1 MWRLIQIWLGLL
13 FLAAGTAP
21 AQQVVRVVT
30 WNLQWFPGGKPNASS
45 EDREEHIRQ
54 VAQELAK
61 IRPDVILLQ
70 EVSDAVAVDRLTQHS
85 HSPHGFTTHVV
96 STFKDGFSG
105 ARGQQQLAIVS
116 RFPAVSAW
124 AEPWKRGWANAPR
137 GYSYARLQITDR
149 KHLNV
154 YTLHLKSTLGDPFA
168 NTSKR
173 EDAAAQL
180 LVHIQSQCGANEPVV
195 MGGDFNTSVDDTR
208 FAGDTTLR
216 IIRQAG
222 FFWTFEGIPH
232 QHRITIP
239 AYGSYPDA
247 CFDHLFTRNL
257 GRPVAQ
263 VLEVPGSDHRP
274 VVVDVVVE

>member
-1 MWRLIQIWLGLL
+1 MRRLIQIWLGLL
-13 FLAAGTAP
+13 VLVAGAAP
-21 AQQVVRVVT
+21 AQQVVRIVT
-30 WNLQWFPGGKPNASS
+30 WNLQWFPGGRPNANTDSQN
-45 EDREEHIRQ
+45 EHILL
-54 VAQELAK
+54 VARELTSL
-61 IRPDVILLQ
+61 RPDVFLLQ
-70 EVSDAVAVDRLTQHS
+70 EVQDPAAMERLTY
-85 HSPHGFTTHVV
+85 HSPFLHGFTTHVL
-96 STFKDGFSG
+96 STFKDSFNG
-105 ARGQQQLAIVS
+105 ARGQQQLVIAS
-116 RFPAVSAW
+116 RFSAVSAW

-137 GYSYARLQITDR
+137 GYAYARLKVGEG

-154 YTLHLKSTLGDPFA
+154 YTLHLKSNLGDPVA

-180 LVHIQSQCGANEPVV
+180 LGHIQDQCATDEPVV
-195 MGGDFNTSVDDTR
+195 IGGDFNTSLDDSR

-222 FFWTFEGIPH
+222 FFWTFEGIPP

-239 AYGSYPDA
+239 AYRSYPDA

-263 VLEVPGSDHRP
+263 VFEVPGSDHRP